1 MITNA
6 LPNPL
11 LKKPRLLYWFESA
24 SKLSDTSL
32 GKVLLGL
39 ISFFTCGGGFGA
51 TGGATG
57 LAAVTLAS
65 GFGEGTVFCSV
76 GAFVGL
82 AVEACCC
89 VTAAGFCSAS
99 AFRKRD

>member
-11 LKKPRLLYWFESA
+11 LKKPRLLYWFEST

-32 GKVLLGL
+32 GKVLFGL

-57 LAAVTLAS
+57 LAAVTLAG
-65 GFGEGTVFCSV
+65 GFGDDTACCSA
-76 GAFVGL
+76 GAFEVL
-82 AVEACCC
+82 AVDTCCC
-89 VTAAGFCSAS
+89 FAAAGFCSAL
-99 AFRKRD
+99 AFRNRD